1 MGKVIFLGLVLI
13 GLGVAAMIFLFQGP
27 ENATVAELMDS
38 LYCQP
43 GEHIGQAFVSRSSS
57 SLRLNGQGVLFYC
70 ANDAGARRDVTGSVA
85 VLIGGAFA
93 VPFVL
98 GLLTVIL
105 GANMA
110 VRRKMRSTLVGNS
123 VVDTTPFFGQAASQP
138 IRSGTVITINGK
150 TATQADLP
158 PQAAKVLESLLG
170 GFAGTAMQAAIKGE
184 GTLPDKLE
192 QLKEA
197 LDKGLIT
204 QAEHDRLRQAI
215 LDQFDD
221 KV

>member
-1 MGKVIFLGLVLI
+1 MMGKVIFLGLVLI

-27 ENATVAELMDS
+27 ENATVANLMES
-38 LYCQP
+38 MYCAP

-70 ANDAGARRDVTGSVA
+70 ANDAGTRRDVTGSVA

-93 VPFVL
+93 IPFVI
-98 GLLTVIL
+98 GLLMVIL
-105 GANMA
+105 GANVA
-110 VRRKMRSTLVGNS
+110 TRRRLRNQVASFGEPSTTFSYQVDPRFSKES
-123 VVDTTPFFGQAASQP
+123 VVF
-138 IRSGTVITINGK
+138 VNGK
-150 TATQADLP
+150 PGTAADIP
-158 PQAAKVLESLLG
+158 PQAAKVLEGLLG

-215 LDQFDD
+215 LDHFDD